1 MLSNL
6 QLHAARL
13 YCHATLLCPIVM
25 KFHRTNFRG
34 YGRSNHLSGGASA
47 VFQPSTH
54 WMPQPTLHPWVI
66 PSRPQCV
73 DAPHTPYVAIHL
85 YLRRATIKRN
95 SHSHASCRH
104 APFVWTASLSGPR
117 QLHSSPQP
125 NDNQTIYNGYGVR
138 RRRTLLPTPAPS
150 RSHSSPLPPCT
161 AALATSSGSASSS
174 PRSPTAVEVE
184 SLGVLKRKVSEAE
197 SRLAAVLEVA
207 DVSGCRAK
215 LSSLEHDAAGDGLWA
230 DAARAQRMLA
240 EIGALRSEI
249 QELDRFRSQLEECA
263 FAVELLESEAS
274 TDSSNSSSSNGSEGD
289 DGSSSSGAGG
299 GGLSPEQV
307 VIAREAAATLRRL
320 NQGLDGYGSEGGMG
334 RGLLGE
340 ECSVGLVWLPG
351 GFRSSPVPVCIP
363 AFYSS
368 RPHPNEAPAAFP
380 TTSCFGDRWGA
391 TDNHNYWGLP
401 RASRFSCPT
410 HTYTHIHTRRPSPP
424 FFPLEDTIRTS
435 VSLHPAVYGIAP
447 SQGLHYIMASFH
459 SPPNSSPL
467 KDPCL
472 NGQGCVL
479 VPKVVDHFLE

>member
-320 NQGLDGYGSEGGMG
+320 NQGLDGWELRRLLSGPYDDRAARVIISAGAGGVDAMDWAEMLERMYIRWAEQNG
-334 RGLLGE
+334 HSVRVVDRASGE
-340 ECSVGLVWLPG
+340 EAGLKSVELEVVGRYAYGYL
-351 GFRSSPVPVCIP
+351 RS
-363 AFYSS
+363 
-368 RPHPNEAPAAFP
+368 EK
-380 TTSCFGDRWGA
+380 G
-391 TDNHNYWGLP
+391 
-401 RASRFSCPT
+401 T
-410 HTYTHIHTRRPSPP
+410 HRLALT
-424 FFPLEDTIRTS
+424 
-435 VSLHPAVYGIAP
+435 
-447 SQGLHYIMASFH
+447 
-459 SPPNSSPL
+459 
-467 KDPCL
+467 
-472 NGQGCVL
+472 
-479 VPKVVDHFLE
+479 